1 MKNCI
6 RAAEMALAALA
17 SGDLKHWHVTVL
29 LTVWWTVAA
38 LQLISPLFCRRRNK
52 YWQNC
57 SPLPDRR
64 DFGRHAVAASG
75 SQPDAHCA
83 GAIAA
88 VVIGIPVGIAMGLS
102 PTVAAFWI
110 R

>member
-6 RAAEMALAALA
+6 ASAEMALAALA
-17 SGDLKHWHVTVL
+17 SGDLKHWHLAVL
-29 LTVWWTVAA
+29 LTVWWAVAA
-38 LQLISPLFCRRRNK
+38 LQLISPLFCRRRNR

-64 DFGRHAVAASG
+64 VYGRHPVAASG
-75 SQPDAHCA
+75 RQPDAHFA
-83 GAIAA
+83 GLLAA
-88 VVIGIPVGIAMGLS
+88 VLIGIPVGIAMGLS
-102 PTVAAFWI
+102 PTCAAFWI